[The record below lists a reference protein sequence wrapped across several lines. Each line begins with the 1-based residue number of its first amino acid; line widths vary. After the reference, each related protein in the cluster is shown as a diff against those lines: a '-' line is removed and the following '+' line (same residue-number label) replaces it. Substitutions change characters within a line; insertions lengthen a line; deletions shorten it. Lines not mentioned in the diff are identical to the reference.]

1 MEKDESSQ
9 SFSNTGG
16 QHSITYVK
24 DDTLDAGEYYL
35 YMFNNNFGKSS
46 TNPSYDWN
54 HIDGIE
60 TSANVDDDSKASYY
74 YKYKVDEIIIRTPW
88 YNHLKF
94 HFLRM

>member
-1 MEKDESSQ
+1 M
-9 SFSNTGG
+9 
-16 QHSITYVK
+16 K

-60 TSANVDDDSKASYY
+60 TSATVDDDSKASY
-74 YKYKVDEIIIRTPW
+74 
-88 YNHLKF
+88 
-94 HFLRM
+94 FL